1 MAGPLGLRT
10 TKIFIILVTYS
21 SLFCFNRYADYLV
34 LDNLVP
40 DDSVRG
46 LFGAGL
52 FGAADD
58 LVQGLF
64 GAGTIWCRTIWCRT
78 IWCRGQF
85 GAGQFGAGLFG
96 VTDYLVSHNLVT
108 HIYSN

>member
-1 MAGPLGLRT
+1 M
-10 TKIFIILVTYS
+10 
-21 SLFCFNRYADYLV
+21 

-40 DDSVRG
+40 DDLVRG

-96 VTDYLVSHNLVT
+96 VTDNLVPIFT
-108 HIYSN
+108 GQKRQFMMENFYLDLHF